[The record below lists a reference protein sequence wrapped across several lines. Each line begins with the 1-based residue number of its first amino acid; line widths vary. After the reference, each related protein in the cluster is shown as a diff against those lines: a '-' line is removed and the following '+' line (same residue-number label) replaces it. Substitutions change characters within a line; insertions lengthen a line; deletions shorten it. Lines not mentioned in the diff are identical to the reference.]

1 MQKAIRDRAYRR
13 FIGSVLAIQRLSKDT
28 LGRENKKSKL
38 PYSLKI
44 NTMNFDTSHLLIAA
58 AFAMIGFAL
67 GRVTAPKMGRP
78 LGPMH
83 EVLMDGM
90 HAEDVQVFVKE
101 MKGGAFQGDTVFAIP
116 GGEVHLTREGEDVEV
131 NVEMTAGHEAS
142 QNTWISDDGA
152 IQVVKKVVVVSSD
165 DD

>member
-1 MQKAIRDRAYRR
+1 
-13 FIGSVLAIQRLSKDT
+13 
-28 LGRENKKSKL
+28 LGRENKKNKL
-38 PYSLKI
+38 PYSLKM
-44 NTMNFDTSHLLIAA
+44 NTMKFDTSHLLIAA

-101 MKGGAFQGDTVFAIP
+101 MEGGAFQGDTVFAIP

>member
-1 MQKAIRDRAYRR
+1 MK
-13 FIGSVLAIQRLSKDT
+13 
-28 LGRENKKSKL
+28 
-38 PYSLKI
+38 
-44 NTMNFDTSHLLIAA
+44 FDNSHLLIAA

-101 MKGGAFQGDTVFAIP
+101 MEGGAFQGDTVFAIP
-116 GGEVHLTREGEDVEV
+116 GGEVHLTREGENVDV

-165 DD
+165 DG

>member
-101 MKGGAFQGDTVFAIP
+101 MEGGAFQGDTVFAIP

>member
-1 MQKAIRDRAYRR
+1 
-13 FIGSVLAIQRLSKDT
+13 
-28 LGRENKKSKL
+28 
-38 PYSLKI
+38 
-44 NTMNFDTSHLLIAA
+44 MNFDTSHLLIAA

-67 GRVTAPKMGRP
+67 GRVTAPKMERP